1 MSFVLIAGSFAA
13 IEKDFC
19 HFFREG
25 LKQRED
31 PLRDQHVVL
40 VPSAALRK
48 HLLRALFESGSGSLS
63 AVRIVSL
70 NGLAQEILMDSLRE
84 PYSALDDPTYFVL
97 ALQSAA
103 RKLGVKQFQA
113 YRTAKGLIS
122 TIRDLV
128 DGLLTPDLMA
138 QVLDQASSDPEMR
151 MRTGNLK
158 GLRELNLLYRTYLEN
173 LQEQNVFN
181 VQYASAN
188 AAEYAPA
195 WLETKNIRALDVYGF
210 YDATPAQFE
219 LIETLVRQIHAQDG
233 SARMYFP
240 FAAASNSVEHPAEY
254 AQEFFDTVASLA
266 VKLGGQV
273 RASESETERA
283 SAGIERTFFRGAD
296 ETSAVHNAGGTPAL
310 HRPAVHIFNVGS
322 PYEEAWAVAKKI
334 LQLVLNEGIRF
345 DQIGV
350 ITRSLESCRAAFQHV
365 FGENQIPHSIPK
377 EQTLCSSASG
387 HFVYLLLLTR
397 QSHLNH
403 NLVFELLCSPL
414 LREPFTPAGM
424 IRDLLEILFITNSDD
439 WHRLKPIADDQ
450 KKLPDIFELD
460 EADPA
465 VQQFRRAASYLVQLK
480 VQMEQIPVKGRFRD
494 FTQALSDLVSE
505 IAEPVRFQEAGGTE
519 LDLLLER
526 MGDLSLETEFTLN
539 EFVEIFKDYL
549 SATPAGMEIPPAEVA
564 VTIGDIMSM
573 RGVSFDY
580 VFVTGL
586 NQDVWPLRT
595 SEDPFLPD
603 GLRALIRSTTG
614 AGPFPKRHSENDEEL
629 LLLALALRSA
639 KKQLHLSY
647 QRADS
652 DGRKKSA
659 SIYIEEVLRLLT
671 HKTSEKNE
679 FVEQFPR
686 HLEHRLTPQLLPAPH
701 ECSTLVRRY
710 SPSEVLRQFHALHQ
724 DYAHSTSAFA
734 EKLNSMDRAVAAPI
748 DGIIEDSGELWKTL
762 SDGKLRFSY
771 SRIKEYVR
779 CGFSFYSDRILK
791 LHLSPFT
798 PTEIP
803 HDLTPLVKGRI
814 AESVVKEAVLKLRF
828 GGTSIEEAVQNAE
841 SKIRRKYAPYLP
853 KVLVDYYLL
862 QFSKAARTLLQYL
875 ETEGYDFKHAEV
887 PDRGYMPEIQLLDDP
902 YGTFNIYGIPDLL
915 FYGAK
920 RLIGEMKW
928 GAAATK
934 ETADFMFNKGELQFC
949 FYPELERQHRQLLES
964 ADFRYFRLNIF
975 SELGSPTALEQK
987 LIALGSPG
995 KLDTT
1000 LRIYGL
1006 APTQE
1011 QVTRGF
1017 DQLKEIG
1024 KSILN
1029 GEFKI
1034 LEDPNDY
1041 WSPCTTCD
1049 FILICRR
1056 THSATLLRA
1065 KKEGMNEDES
1075 SR

>member
-1 MSFVLIAGSFAA
+1 MSFVLTAGSFAA
-13 IEKDFC
+13 IEKEFSRS
-19 HFFREG
+19 FREG
-25 LKQRED
+25 LERRKD
-31 PLRDQHVVL
+31 HLRDQHMVL

-48 HLLRALFESGSGSLS
+48 QLLRTLFESGCGSFS

-97 ALQSAA
+97 SLQSAA
-103 RKLGVKQFQA
+103 RRLGLKQFQA
-113 YRTAKGLIS
+113 YRTAKGLLS

-138 QVLDQASSDPEMR
+138 QFLDQASSDQEMR
-151 MRTGNLK
+151 MRAGNLRT
-158 GLRELNLLYRTYLEN
+158 LRELNLLYRTYLES
-173 LQEQNVFN
+173 LQAQNVVN
-181 VQYASAN
+181 VQYA
-188 AAEYAPA
+188 AALAVEYTPA
-195 WLETKNIRALDVYGF
+195 WLESRNIRVLHVYGF

-219 LIETLVRQIHAQDG
+219 LIETLSRQIHAQDG
-233 SARMYFP
+233 SVRMYFP
-240 FAAASNSVEHPAEY
+240 FSAPSNSVEHPAEY
-254 AQEFFDTVASLA
+254 AQEFFDTANSLA
-266 VKLGGQV
+266 AKLGGEV
-273 RASESETERA
+273 KVVDDNSEGASLGLEGRLFKS
-283 SAGIERTFFRGAD
+283 D
-296 ETSAVHNAGGTPAL
+296 EVGWKPAL
-310 HRPAVHIFNVGS
+310 QLRVFNAGS
-322 PYEEAWAVAKKI
+322 PYEEAWVVAKKI
-334 LQLVLNEGIRF
+334 LQLVLNEGARF

-350 ITRSLESCRAAFQHV
+350 ITRSVESCRAAFQHV
-365 FGENQIPHSIPK
+365 FSENQIPHSIPK
-377 EQTLCSSASG
+377 DPTLCSSASG

-397 QSHLNH
+397 QAHLNH

-414 LREPFTPAGM
+414 LEEPFTPARM
-424 IRDLLEILFITNSDD
+424 IRELLEILFITNSDD

-450 KKLPDIFELD
+450 RKLPDIFELD
-460 EADPA
+460 ENDPR
-465 VQQFRRAASYLVQLK
+465 VQQFRRAAAYLIQLK
-480 VQMEQIPVKGRFRD
+480 EQMDRIPLKGRFGD
-494 FTQALSDLVSE
+494 FTGALRNLVRELATAASY
-505 IAEPVRFQEAGGTE
+505 QEAGGIE
-519 LDLLLER
+519 LELLLEK
-526 MGDLSLETEFTLN
+526 MGDLPLETEFTLN
-539 EFVEIFKDYL
+539 EFVEIFRDYL
-549 SATPAGMEIPPAEVA
+549 TNTICGEDTQTTDAE
-564 VTIGDIMSM
+564 VTIGDIMSL
-573 RGVSFDY
+573 RGVSLDY

-586 NQDVWPLRT
+586 NHDVWPLRT

-603 GLRALIRSTTG
+603 GLRGLIRSTTG

-629 LLLALALRSA
+629 LLFTLALRSA
-639 KKQLHLSY
+639 KQQLHLSY
-647 QRADS
+647 QRSDS
-652 DGRKKSA
+652 EGRKKSA
-659 SIYIEEVLRLLT
+659 SIYIEEALRLLT
-671 HKTSEKNE
+671 QKTSEKND
-679 FVEQFPR
+679 FIEQFPR

-701 ECSTLVRRY
+701 ECSTLIRRY
-710 SPSEVLRQFHALHQ
+710 SPSELLQQFQGLSP
-724 DYAHSTSAFA
+724 DYADSTSSFA
-734 EKLNSMDRAVAAPI
+734 EKLNSMDRTAASAI
-748 DGIIEDSGELWKTL
+748 DGMLEDSGELWKKL

-791 LHLSPFT
+791 LQLSPFT

-814 AESVVKEAVLKLRF
+814 AESVVKEAVLKLKA
-828 GGTSIEEAVQNAE
+828 GGISIVEAVQSAE

-862 QFSKAARTLLQYL
+862 QFSNAARTLLQYL
-875 ETEGYDFKHAEV
+875 ETEGYEFKHAEV
-887 PDRGYMPEIQLLDDP
+887 PDRTYMPEIQLLEDDL
-902 YGTFNIYGIPDLL
+902 GIMNIYGIPDLL

-928 GAAATK
+928 GASATK
-934 ETADFMFNKGELQFC
+934 ETADFMFNQGELQFC

-964 ADFRYFRLNIF
+964 SGFRYFRLNIF
-975 SELGSPTALEQK
+975 SELGSPAELEHK
-987 LIALGSPG
+987 LINLGAPG
-995 KLDTT
+995 RLDTT

-1011 QVTRGF
+1011 QVTIGF

-1024 KSILN
+1024 KSILK

-1065 KKEGMNEDES
+1065 KKEGDREIQEKEIE
-1075 SR
+1075 R